1 MATLP
6 ARPNLEWLK
15 KTAKQRL
22 VDLRGRDPAAKLADA
37 QLAVAREHGFAS
49 WRELKAHC
57 SEVRASAS
65 PGEATATQFLRDVRA
80 GNIAAAKAALAAFPA
95 IVNVKARHPHWG
107 GQPQPL
113 HMAIEGKQCE
123 LFDLLLEAGAD
134 PRGDNSG
141 YSGWSPLM
149 LAASTGDAYMRDE
162 LIRRGARVSLV
173 EALMLGD
180 DARVEEILKRGRKG
194 LPRKVPGGASLLA
207 FARTTRALDLLLAR
221 GAPIDKPDNWNTTPI
236 DTFTELGERGREL
249 VRHLQKRGAT
259 VRARD
264 FARLG
269 DLDTVV
275 ALAAEDSRIVRD
287 DEVLMGAIDAGALEL
302 VRWLLDNGAN
312 PNARTSFGSQAM
324 ALHGAAW
331 NGNLRMAQ
339 LLISAGADVHGR
351 DVEHQN
357 TPSGYARVSRRITGN
372 PDCDVVAEY
381 LENLE
386 RGAAS

>member
-22 VDLRGRDPAAKLADA
+22 AELRARNPGSKLADA
-37 QLAVAREHGFAS
+37 QLAVARDHGFAS
-49 WRELKAHC
+49 WRELKAQC
-57 SEVRASAS
+57 SQLRASS
-65 PGEATATQFLRDVRA
+65 MPDEATAAQFLRDVRA
-80 GNIAAAKAALAAFPA
+80 GNVAAAKATLAAFPA

-107 GQPQPL
+107 GTPQPL
-113 HMAIEGKQCE
+113 HMAIEGRQRE

-141 YSGWSPLM
+141 YARWSPLM
-149 LAASTGDAYMRDE
+149 LAASNADAYMRDE
-162 LIRRGARVSLV
+162 LIRRGARVGIV
-173 EALMLGD
+173 EALMLAD
-180 DARVEEILKRGRKG
+180 DARVEKLLERGRKA
-194 LPRKVPGGASLLA
+194 LPRNPPGDASLLA
-207 FARTTRALDLLLAR
+207 FARTTRAIDMLLER
-221 GAPIDKPDNWNTTPI
+221 GAPIDKPDAWKITPVE
-236 DTFTELGERGREL
+236 TFTQLGERGREL
-249 VRHLQKRGAT
+249 VRHLQRRGAT

-269 DLDTVV
+269 DRESVA
-275 ALAAEDSRIVRD
+275 ALAAADPRIVSD
-287 DEVLMGAIDAGALEL
+287 DEVLMGAVDAGDAEL
-302 VRWLLDNGAN
+302 VRWLLDRGAN
-312 PNARTSFGSQAM
+312 PNARTSFGSRAM

-331 NGNLRMAQ
+331 NGNLRIAK
-339 LLISAGADVHGR
+339 LLIAAGADIHGR

-357 TPSGYARVSRRITGN
+357 TPSGYARVSRRISGN

-386 RGAAS
+386 RGAS